1 MDTLSYSDK
10 SNGWTSFHSFVPDW
24 MTKLNNRFFS
34 IKDGQVWLHNDQD
47 NPVRNNFYG
56 VQYASKITP
65 VFNDAPSDDKIFKNL
80 VIEGTSPWKATIRT
94 NYTQGEIQSTEF
106 NKRESRWFAH
116 TRKNEDASD
125 YSGAVQG
132 VGVIQSTTGLTITFS
147 AIGPLVSI
155 GDVLHQLNGST
166 DEVIGTITT
175 INGNVVT
182 VDAFTVAP
190 APGLFSFSK
199 KDSRIEGAEIRGY
212 FMEVELTNQDTAD
225 VELFSVSTNSIKSYV

>member
-10 SNGWTSFHSFVPDW
+10 SQGWTSFHSFFPDW

-56 VQYASKITP
+56 QQFNSKIVP

-80 VIEGTSPWKATIRT
+80 VIEGTRPWKASIRT

-116 TRKNEDASD
+116 TRKNEDNVD

-132 VGVIQSTTGLTITFS
+132 VGVIQSTVGLTITFS
-147 AIGPLVSI
+147 SIGPLVSV
-155 GDVLHQLNGST
+155 GDILHQLNGSA
-166 DEVIGTITT
+166 DEVIGTITA
-175 INGNVVT
+175 INGNIVT
-182 VDAFTVAP
+182 VGAFTVAP
-190 APGLFSFSK
+190 ISGLFSFSK

-212 FMEVELTNQDTAD
+212 FMEVELTNEDTTD